1 MAKPKPIEISF
12 AEKLARIKK
21 AGLAKAPSDSVHEE
35 AEAIESLEKRIE
47 KIFKLVND
55 KKTTHMLYFIMY
67 DIENNKIRQYIA
79 KYLEKKGCIRIQ
91 KSIFLTQSE
100 RPVFKEIRDTLKE
113 VQTAYDNQDSILL
126 VPISTDELRSMSM
139 IGKDVDL
146 DFIQNKK
153 STMFF

>member
-1 MAKPKPIEISF
+1 MAKPKPIEIGF
-12 AEKLARIKK
+12 AEKLARIKQ
-21 AGLAKAPSDSVHEE
+21 AGLGKKSVKDTDEDE
-35 AEAIESLEKRIE
+35 QIESIETRIE

-55 KKTTHMLYFIMY
+55 KKSTHMLYFIMY
-67 DIENNKIRQYIA
+67 DIENNKIRNYIA

-100 RPVFKEIRDTLKE
+100 RPVFREIRDILKE
-113 VQTAYDNQDSILL
+113 VQKAYDNQDSILL